1 MVRLVRTKKVT
12 ATSNRNSPLARD
24 GQIVN
29 RIWEMNSDTMDEFF
43 ERGILLLVLAILVFA
58 PLAMGA
64 VAPALFLVV
73 QALIIAIMFLWAA
86 RIALTP
92 KIKLLWPPLCWPV
105 LAFALYAIARYFTAP
120 IEYVA
125 RFEVIQTLLYAFLF
139 FAIVN
144 NISSR
149 ESTPII
155 CLTLVFLAAGISCY
169 AIWQFLAHSSR
180 VWNEFSPYAGRAT
193 GTYISPNNF
202 SCFLEMTMPL
212 ALAFLLAGRVKPFT
226 RVWLC
231 YALLAMATALAM
243 SFSRGGWVAAA
254 AGIIAV
260 LLILLC
266 HPKHRLA
273 AIIVIVALAAGGG
286 LFITNYLSRT
296 MGYIERIESLERD
309 SVNLEYR
316 SDMWKAAD
324 QMWADNFWLGVG
336 PAHYDYRFRQ
346 FRPPNVQARPDRAHN
361 DYLNLLADW
370 GTIGGIIV
378 AAGMVIFAAGLIK
391 TAEAVWPDKSELG
404 RGMSDRFAFFV
415 GAWAALLALAI
426 HSIIDFN
433 LHVPANALIGLT
445 LLALLTVQWR
455 FAAGGYKAE
464 AGAVARVF
472 LVLILAGG
480 IACFGFCGYRRA
492 VEASWQGRASDTRL
506 SWLDRAGLLEHAFA
520 AVPTDFEVAYDIA
533 EFHRLQS
540 FQGNQDY
547 ETQAQTAM
555 HWYSR
560 GMKLNPYD
568 GYNWL
573 GYGMCLD
580 WLGRH
585 DEAQSYFDRAQEL
598 DPNGYYTADWV
609 AWHYVEAGDY
619 PAARVC
625 LSRAIR
631 LEPDLNPMAYS
642 YWDIV
647 QNKLVQQASGQ
658 PGLPPGY

>member
-1 MVRLVRTKKVT
+1 
-12 ATSNRNSPLARD
+12 
-24 GQIVN
+24 
-29 RIWEMNSDTMDEFF
+29 MNSETTDRFF
-43 ERGILLLVLAILVFA
+43 ESGILALVLAILVFS

-64 VAPALFLVV
+64 VVPALFLVV
-73 QALIIAIMFLWAA
+73 QALILAVMFLWAL

-92 KIKLLWPPLCWPV
+92 KIRLIWPPLCWPV

-144 NISSR
+144 NITSR

-169 AIWQFLAHSSR
+169 AIWRYLAHSNR
-180 VWNEFSPYAGRAT
+180 VWNEFTPYAGRAT

-226 RVWLC
+226 RMLLC
-231 YALLAMATALAM
+231 YALLAMAAALAM

-260 LLILLC
+260 LAILLC
-266 HPKHRLA
+266 HAKHRLA
-273 AIIVIVALAAGGG
+273 AFIVIVALAAGGG

-296 MGYIERIESLERD
+296 MVYIERIESLERD
-309 SVNLEYR
+309 SSVDLEYR

-324 QMWADNFWLGVG
+324 RMWADNFWLGVG

-346 FRPPNVQARPDRAHN
+346 YRSERVQARPDRAHN

-378 AAGMVIFAAGLIK
+378 AAGMVVFAAGLIK
-391 TAEAVWPDKSELG
+391 TAKAVWPDKSEFG

-415 GAWAALLALAI
+415 GASAALLALAI

-433 LHVPANALIGLT
+433 LHIPANALIGLSLMA
-445 LLALLTVQWR
+445 LLAAQWR
-455 FAAGGYKAE
+455 FAAPGRKIE
-464 AGAVARVF
+464 AGAVARIF
-472 LVLILAGG
+472 LVLLLAAG
-480 IACFGFCGYRRA
+480 IACFGFWGYRSA
-492 VEASWQGRASDTRL
+492 VEASWQAKASDTNL
-506 SWLDRAGLLEHAFA
+506 PWLERAGLLEHAFA
-520 AVPTDFEVAYDIA
+520 AEPTDFQVAYDIA
-533 EFHRLQS
+533 EFYRLQS
-540 FQGNQDY
+540 FQGSQDY
-547 ETQAQTAM
+547 ESQAQTAM
-555 HWYSR
+555 QWYSR
-560 GMKLNPYD
+560 AMKLNPFD

-580 WLGRH
+580 WLDRH
-585 DEAQSYFDRAQEL
+585 DEAQSYFDHAQAL
-598 DPNGYYTADWV
+598 DPNGYFTADWV
-609 AWHYVEAGDY
+609 GWHYVQAGDY

-625 LSRAIR
+625 LQRALR
-631 LEPDLNPMAYS
+631 LEPNVNPMAFN

-647 QNKLVQQASGQ
+647 QNKLIQQASGQ